1 MNAYGLSLNN
11 KLTNSDAPLFLR
23 YRLSYSSVYICAFA
37 HACSVSDY
45 VCAEVEV
52 GRVPG
57 FVITK
62 SLIHATN

>member
-1 MNAYGLSLNN
+1 MMRCLDL
-11 KLTNSDAPLFLR
+11 PLRARVFVLR
-23 YRLSYSSVYICAFA
+23 VRRHLHSV
-37 HACSVSDY
+37 D
-45 VCAEVEV
+45 VCTEVEV

>member
-1 MNAYGLSLNN
+1 MDFILHLYAARCSRV
-11 KLTNSDAPLFLR
+11 F
-23 YRLSYSSVYICAFA
+23 VCVFA
-37 HACSVSDY
+37 HKCISVC
-45 VCAEVEV
+45 VCVCVCVEVEV

>member
-1 MNAYGLSLNN
+1 MFPY
-11 KLTNSDAPLFLR
+11 
-23 YRLSYSSVYICAFA
+23 SYDTGCLIRVYICAFT